1 METKATW
8 KRVGKAA
15 LAIVLVIA
23 LSAGTALFIHRRS
36 GVPTAAAVKNGLS
49 AYELA
54 VAEGYSGTMQEW
66 LASLR
71 GQSAYA
77 LAQEAG
83 YTGSESDWAARLAKL
98 AQSDPVSL
106 TAANF
111 NNRGQLILTLS
122 DGTTLNLGNA
132 VGENGKNGS
141 DGRNGTDGKNG
152 ADGKDGKDGKDGLN
166 GVSVSGVDLTD
177 AGELVLRFSDDRMVN
192 VGRVTG
198 AQGIQ
203 GEKGEKGDTG
213 AQGAQGEKGEK
224 GDTGAQ
230 GAQGEKG
237 EKGDTGAQGV
247 QGEKGEKGD
256 TGAQGIQGEKGE
268 KGDTGAQGVQGEKG
282 EKGDTGAQG
291 VQGEK
296 GEKGDTGAQG
306 AQGEKGEKGD
316 TGAAGNG
323 IQTIRLVDGTMTVEL
338 TDGSKFTFENVRGEN
353 GADGVSPQV
362 RINAAT
368 NQWEI
373 SADEG
378 ENWVS
383 TGVQAT
389 GARGE
394 AGASGEKGEKGDKG
408 DPGQNGVSPRVMI
421 DPASREW
428 KISTDNGLTWT
439 GTGISAT
446 GEKGEKGDTGA
457 QGAQG
462 EKGEKGDTGA
472 RGVQGEKGE
481 KGDTGA
487 QGAQGE
493 KGEKGDTG
501 AQGIQGEKGEKGD
514 TGAQGIQGE
523 KGEKGDTGAQGAQ
536 GEKGEKGDTGAQGA
550 QGEKGEKGDPG
561 AQGAQGEKGEKGDT
575 GVSVTGV
582 TLEDYKLV
590 VTLSDG
596 TVLRLEQSLL
606 GATGAKGD
614 TGAQGVQGEKG
625 EKGDT
630 GAAGR
635 GIERVV
641 LTAEGCLIFEY
652 TDGTR
657 SEPTASL
664 VGAQG
669 AQGEKGDKGDT
680 GADGRGIVT
689 VSLDGGD
696 LYVTYSDSATPVRIG
711 TVRGEKGDK
720 GDPGAQ
726 GEKGDPGVDG
736 KSAYELYKAAYP
748 DYTGTLTEWLASLKG
763 DTGRGIQKTEIVDG
777 KLIVTY
783 TDGTQEDLGSITA
796 GDPSASPDDYFVFTL
811 LEDGTY
817 GVGISETHKR
827 YAKEAII
834 PSVHNGKAVTAILNS
849 GFSRCQNLEEITI
862 PETVKILERYA
873 FEDCAMLKSVVLPD
887 SVESIGSCAFQ
898 GCTSLSFVQLPI
910 NPNFTKLGEQIVG
923 TSSAGNVRMSYVFS
937 GCSSL
942 KKIRIPKSVMD
953 IAFDCFEKTGLEEL
967 ELEETAGWKSY
978 RYFDSTYGTS
988 IAFGNDAKENARIF
1002 MTKVKNVNW
1011 EGTLMKRTVE

>member
-36 GVPTAAAVKNGLS
+36 GVPTAATVKNGLS

-132 VGENGKNGS
+132 VGKNGKNGS

-152 ADGKDGKDGKDGLN
+152 IDGKDGKDGKDGLN

-213 AQGAQGEKGEK
+213 AQGAQGEKGDTGAQGVQGEKGEK

-256 TGAQGIQGEKGE
+256 TGAQG
-268 KGDTGAQGVQGEKG
+268 A
-282 EKGDTGAQG
+282 
-291 VQGEK
+291 QGEK

-362 RINAAT
+362 RINAVT

-378 ENWVS
+378 ENWIS

-394 AGASGEKGEKGDKG
+394 AGAPGAKGEKGDKG

-457 QGAQG
+457 QGVQG

-472 RGVQGEKGE
+472 QGAQGEKGE

-514 TGAQGIQGE
+514 TGAQGVQGE
-523 KGEKGDTGAQGAQ
+523 KGEKGDT
-536 GEKGEKGDTGAQGA
+536 
-550 QGEKGEKGDPG
+550 G

-635 GIERVV
+635 GIDRVV

-652 TDGTR
+652 SDGTR

-669 AQGEKGDKGDT
+669 AQGDKGDKGDT

-736 KSAYELYKAAYP
+736 KSAYELYRAAYP
-748 DYTGTLTEWLASLKG
+748 EYTGTLTEWLASLKG

-783 TDGTQEDLGSITA
+783 TDGTQEDLGNVSLQQEKEYLMYEPYVENGVIT
-796 GDPSASPDDYFVFTL
+796 GYS
-811 LEDGTY
+811 
-817 GVGISETHKR
+817 VGMNPLYVGEPIDS
-827 YAKEAII
+827 
-834 PSVHNGKAVTAILNS
+834 
-849 GFSRCQNLEEITI
+849 ITI
-862 PETVKILERYA
+862 PAEHNGLPVK
-873 FEDCAMLKSVVLPD
+873 VVGIVRSGAQTNNGTRLVYD
-887 SVESIGSCAFQ
+887 MTYYSFQ
-898 GCTSLSFVQLPI
+898 TRQ
-910 NPNFTKLGEQIVG
+910 LGELV
-923 TSSAGNVRMSYVFS
+923 
-937 GCSSL
+937 
-942 KKIRIPKSVMD
+942 IPKSVTTIISYVFYGANIKRIILEDPIDWKAGSSNISID
-953 IAFDCFEKTGLEEL
+953 ITGDAEAFANYITTHYSERFQKLQ
-967 ELEETAGWKSY
+967 
-978 RYFDSTYGTS
+978 
-988 IAFGNDAKENARIF
+988 N
-1002 MTKVKNVNW
+1002 
-1011 EGTLMKRTVE
+1011 

>member
-1 METKATW
+1 MDMETKATW
-8 KRVGKAA
+8 KRVGKAV

-36 GVPTAAAVKNGLS
+36 GVSAAATVKNGLS

-54 VAEGYSGTMQEW
+54 VADGYSGTMQEW

-83 YTGSESDWAARLAKL
+83 YTGSEADWAARLAKL

-111 NNRGQLILTLS
+111 NDRGQLILTLS

-132 VGENGKNGS
+132 VGGNGKNGS

-152 ADGKDGKDGKDGLN
+152 VDGKDGKDGTDGKDGLD

-224 GDTGAQ
+224 GEKGDTGARGAQGEKGEKGDTGAQGAQGEKGEKGDTGAQGAQGEKGEKGDTGAQ

-247 QGEKGEKGD
+247 QGEKGEKGDAGAAGNGIQTIRLVDGTMTVELTDGSKFTFENVRGENGADGVSPQVRINAATNQWEISTDEGENWASTGVQATGARGEAGAPGAKGEKGDKGDPGQNGVSPRVMIDPASREWKISTDNGLTWTGTGISATGEKGEKGD

-316 TGAAGNG
+316 TGA
-323 IQTIRLVDGTMTVEL
+323 Q
-338 TDGSKFTFENVRGEN
+338 
-353 GADGVSPQV
+353 
-362 RINAAT
+362 
-368 NQWEI
+368 
-373 SADEG
+373 
-378 ENWVS
+378 
-383 TGVQAT
+383 
-389 GARGE
+389 
-394 AGASGEKGEKGDKG
+394 
-408 DPGQNGVSPRVMI
+408 
-421 DPASREW
+421 
-428 KISTDNGLTWT
+428 
-439 GTGISAT
+439 

-457 QGAQG
+457 Q
-462 EKGEKGDTGA
+462 
-472 RGVQGEKGE
+472 GVQGEKGE

-487 QGAQGE
+487 QGVQGE

-501 AQGIQGEKGEKGD
+501 AQGV
-514 TGAQGIQGE
+514 
-523 KGEKGDTGAQGAQ
+523 
-536 GEKGEKGDTGAQGA
+536 
-550 QGEKGEKGDPG
+550 
-561 AQGAQGEKGEKGDT
+561 QGEKGEKGDT

-614 TGAQGVQGEKG
+614 TGAQGAQGEKG

-635 GIERVV
+635 GIDRVV

-652 TDGTR
+652 TDGTK

-669 AQGEKGDKGDT
+669 AQGEKGDT

-726 GEKGDPGVDG
+726 GEKGDSGVDG

-777 KLIVTY
+777 ELVITY
-783 TDGTQEDLGSITA
+783 TDGSVQNLGKLFDGNYVTT
-796 GDPSASPDDYFVFTL
+796 DQLNFTYKL
-811 LEDGTY
+811 LDTGTY
-817 GVGISETHKR
+817 
-827 YAKEAII
+827 
-834 PSVHNGKAVTAILNS
+834 
-849 GFSRCQNLEEITI
+849 EITGLTERGKTLSVLNI
-862 PETVKILERYA
+862 PAKI
-873 FEDCAMLKSVVLPD
+873 DGKSVTSIGDEAFSQNTTITSVTIPDTVTVIGEQAFGWCTSLTLTIPD
-887 SVESIGSCAFQ
+887 SVVEIHDGFKGMNKGSVDLGDESSWIIKSCNIY
-898 GCTSLSFVQLPI
+898 S
-910 NPNFTKLGEQIVG
+910 
-923 TSSAGNVRMSYVFS
+923 MSYNSQGKSWKINDITVKYELNATFS
-937 GCSSL
+937 DIENGGDLIYSALGLYNCTVGPYTV
-942 KKIRIPKSVMD
+942 KGTYNKI
-953 IAFDCFEKTGLEEL
+953 FLEYPIL
-967 ELEETAGWKSY
+967 IRK
-978 RYFDSTYGTS
+978 
-988 IAFGNDAKENARIF
+988 
-1002 MTKVKNVNW
+1002 
-1011 EGTLMKRTVE
+1011 

>member
-1 METKATW
+1 MGMETKATW
-8 KRVGKAA
+8 KRVGKAV

-36 GVPTAAAVKNGLS
+36 GVSAAATVKNGLS

-77 LAQEAG
+77 LAKEAG

-152 ADGKDGKDGKDGLN
+152 ADGKDGKDGLDGI
-166 GVSVSGVDLTD
+166 SVSGVDLTD

-192 VGRVTG
+192 VGRV
-198 AQGIQ
+198 
-203 GEKGEKGDTG
+203 
-213 AQGAQGEKGEK
+213 
-224 GDTGAQ
+224 
-230 GAQGEKG
+230 
-237 EKGDTGAQGV
+237 
-247 QGEKGEKGD
+247 
-256 TGAQGIQGEKGE
+256 
-268 KGDTGAQGVQGEKG
+268 
-282 EKGDTGAQG
+282 TGAQG

-394 AGASGEKGEKGDKG
+394 AGAPGEKGEKGDKG

-439 GTGISAT
+439 KTGISAV
-446 GEKGEKGDTGA
+446 GEKGEKGDPGA
-457 QGAQG
+457 Q
-462 EKGEKGDTGA
+462 
-472 RGVQGEKGE
+472 GVQGEKGE
-481 KGDTGA
+481 KGDP
-487 QGAQGE
+487 
-493 KGEKGDTG
+493 
-501 AQGIQGEKGEKGD
+501 
-514 TGAQGIQGE
+514 GAQGIQGE

-550 QGEKGEKGDPG
+550 QGEKGEKGDTG

-635 GIERVV
+635 GIDRVV

-652 TDGTR
+652 SDGTK

-664 VGAQG
+664 MGAQG
-669 AQGEKGDKGDT
+669 AKGEKGEKGDP

-711 TVRGEKGDK
+711 TVQGEKGDK

-736 KSAYELYKAAYP
+736 KSAYELYRAAYP

-811 LEDGTY
+811 LADGTY
-817 GVGISETHKR
+817 GVGISETHKL

-834 PSVHNGKAVTAILNS
+834 PSVHNGKAVTAINIE
-849 GFSRCQNLEEITI
+849 GFKGTNWIE
-862 PETVKILERYA
+862 KIYI
-873 FEDCAMLKSVVLPD
+873 PD
-887 SVESIGSCAFQ
+887 SVKAVGAGAFSSCYR
-898 GCTSLSFVQLPI
+898 LSEIRLPQ
-910 NPNFTKLGEQIVG
+910 NPEFTEISDYYKASRTFEKCQ
-923 TSSAGNVRMSYVFS
+923 
-937 GCSSL
+937 SL
-942 KKIRIPKSVMD
+942 KKLTIPASVKKID
-953 IAFDCFEKTGLEEL
+953 RNVFGYGTSYFLEEL
-967 ELEETAGWKSY
+967 EFEDWKDWYFVLNGTKTHADFSDDARKNAQLLEDRAYVTLTIE
-978 RYFDSTYGTS
+978 
-988 IAFGNDAKENARIF
+988 KE
-1002 MTKVKNVNW
+1002 
-1011 EGTLMKRTVE
+1011 

>member
-1 METKATW
+1 MGMETKATW
-8 KRVGKAA
+8 KRVGKAV

-36 GVPTAAAVKNGLS
+36 GVSAAATVKNGLS

-77 LAQEAG
+77 LAKAAG

-152 ADGKDGKDGKDGLN
+152 ADGKDGKDGLDGI
-166 GVSVSGVDLTD
+166 SVSGVDLTD

-198 AQGIQ
+198 AQGVQ

-213 AQGAQGEKGEK
+213 AQGAQ
-224 GDTGAQ
+224 
-230 GAQGEKG
+230 
-237 EKGDTGAQGV
+237 
-247 QGEKGEKGD
+247 GEKGD

-268 KGDTGAQGVQGEKG
+268 KGDTGAQG
-282 EKGDTGAQG
+282 AQG
-291 VQGEK
+291 
-296 GEKGDTGAQG
+296 D
-306 AQGEKGEKGD
+306 KGEKGD

-394 AGASGEKGEKGDKG
+394 AGAPGEKGEKGDKG

-439 GTGISAT
+439 KTGISAV
-446 GEKGEKGDTGA
+446 GEKGEKGDPGA
-457 QGAQG
+457 Q
-462 EKGEKGDTGA
+462 
-472 RGVQGEKGE
+472 GVQGEKGE
-481 KGDTGA
+481 KGDP
-487 QGAQGE
+487 
-493 KGEKGDTG
+493 
-501 AQGIQGEKGEKGD
+501 
-514 TGAQGIQGE
+514 GAQGIQGE

-550 QGEKGEKGDPG
+550 QGEKGEKGDTGAQGAQGEKGEKGDTG

-635 GIERVV
+635 GIDRVV

-652 TDGTR
+652 SDGTK

-664 VGAQG
+664 MGAQG
-669 AQGEKGDKGDT
+669 AKGEKGEKGDP

-711 TVRGEKGDK
+711 TVQGEKGDK

-736 KSAYELYKAAYP
+736 KSAYELYRAAYP

-811 LEDGTY
+811 LADGTY
-817 GVGISETHKR
+817 GVGISETHKL

-834 PSVHNGKAVTAILNS
+834 PSVHNGKAVTAINIE
-849 GFSRCQNLEEITI
+849 GFKGTNWIE
-862 PETVKILERYA
+862 KIYI
-873 FEDCAMLKSVVLPD
+873 PD
-887 SVESIGSCAFQ
+887 SVKAVGAGAFSSCYR
-898 GCTSLSFVQLPI
+898 LSEIRLPQ
-910 NPNFTKLGEQIVG
+910 NPEFTEISDYYKASRTFEKCQ
-923 TSSAGNVRMSYVFS
+923 
-937 GCSSL
+937 SL
-942 KKIRIPKSVMD
+942 KKLTIPASVKKID
-953 IAFDCFEKTGLEEL
+953 RNVFGYGTSYFLEEL
-967 ELEETAGWKSY
+967 EFEDWKDWYFVLNGTKTHADFSDDARKNAQLLEDRAYVTLTIE
-978 RYFDSTYGTS
+978 
-988 IAFGNDAKENARIF
+988 KE
-1002 MTKVKNVNW
+1002 
-1011 EGTLMKRTVE
+1011 

>member
-1 METKATW
+1 MGMETKATW
-8 KRVGKAA
+8 KRVGKAV

-36 GVPTAAAVKNGLS
+36 GVSAAATVKNGLS

-77 LAQEAG
+77 LAKAAG

-152 ADGKDGKDGKDGLN
+152 ADGKDGKDGLDGI
-166 GVSVSGVDLTD
+166 SVSGVDLTD

-192 VGRVTG
+192 VGRVTGAQGVQGEKGEKGDTGAQGAQGEKGDTG

-230 GAQGEKG
+230 GAQG
-237 EKGDTGAQGV
+237 D
-247 QGEKGEKGD
+247 
-256 TGAQGIQGEKGE
+256 
-268 KGDTGAQGVQGEKG
+268 
-282 EKGDTGAQG
+282 
-291 VQGEK
+291 
-296 GEKGDTGAQG
+296 
-306 AQGEKGEKGD
+306 KGEKGD

-394 AGASGEKGEKGDKG
+394 AGAPGEKGEKGDKG

-439 GTGISAT
+439 KTGISAV
-446 GEKGEKGDTGA
+446 GEKGEKGDPGA
-457 QGAQG
+457 Q
-462 EKGEKGDTGA
+462 
-472 RGVQGEKGE
+472 GVQGEKGE
-481 KGDTGA
+481 KGDP
-487 QGAQGE
+487 
-493 KGEKGDTG
+493 
-501 AQGIQGEKGEKGD
+501 
-514 TGAQGIQGE
+514 GAQGIQGE

-536 GEKGEKGDTGAQGA
+536 GEKGEKGDT
-550 QGEKGEKGDPG
+550 G

-635 GIERVV
+635 GIDRVV

-652 TDGTR
+652 SDGTK

-664 VGAQG
+664 MGAQG
-669 AQGEKGDKGDT
+669 AKGEKGEKGDP

-711 TVRGEKGDK
+711 TVQGEKGDK

-736 KSAYELYKAAYP
+736 KSAYELYRAAYP

-811 LEDGTY
+811 LADGTY
-817 GVGISETHKR
+817 GVGISETHKL

-834 PSVHNGKAVTAILNS
+834 PSVHNGKAVTAINIE
-849 GFSRCQNLEEITI
+849 GFKGTNWIE
-862 PETVKILERYA
+862 KIYI
-873 FEDCAMLKSVVLPD
+873 PD
-887 SVESIGSCAFQ
+887 SVKAVGAGAFSSCYR
-898 GCTSLSFVQLPI
+898 LSEIRLPQ
-910 NPNFTKLGEQIVG
+910 NPEFTEISDYYKASRTFEKCQ
-923 TSSAGNVRMSYVFS
+923 
-937 GCSSL
+937 SL
-942 KKIRIPKSVMD
+942 KKLTIPASVKKID
-953 IAFDCFEKTGLEEL
+953 RNVFGYGTSYFLEEL
-967 ELEETAGWKSY
+967 EFEDWKDWYFVLNGTKTHADFSDDARKNAQLLEDRAYVTLTIE
-978 RYFDSTYGTS
+978 
-988 IAFGNDAKENARIF
+988 KE
-1002 MTKVKNVNW
+1002 
-1011 EGTLMKRTVE
+1011 

>member
-36 GVPTAAAVKNGLS
+36 GVPTAAMVKNGLS

-83 YTGSESDWAARLAKL
+83 YTGSEADWAARLAKL

-152 ADGKDGKDGKDGLN
+152 ADGKDGKDGLN

-237 EKGDTGAQGV
+237 EKGDTGAQGAQGDKGEKGDTGAQGAQGEKGEKGDTGAQGIQGEKGEKGDTGAQGIQGEKGEKGDTGAQGI

-282 EKGDTGAQG
+282 ERGDTGAQG
-291 VQGEK
+291 IQGEK

-306 AQGEKGEKGD
+306 AQGEKGDKGD

-394 AGASGEKGEKGDKG
+394 AGAPGEKGEKGDKG

-428 KISTDNGLTWT
+428 KISTDNGLTWM

-462 EKGEKGDTGA
+462 EKGEKGDT
-472 RGVQGEKGE
+472 
-481 KGDTGA
+481 
-487 QGAQGE
+487 
-493 KGEKGDTG
+493 
-501 AQGIQGEKGEKGD
+501 
-514 TGAQGIQGE
+514 
-523 KGEKGDTGAQGAQ
+523 
-536 GEKGEKGDTGAQGA
+536 
-550 QGEKGEKGDPG
+550 G

-630 GAAGR
+630 GADGR

-652 TDGTR
+652 TDGTK

-664 VGAQG
+664 MGAQG
-669 AQGEKGDKGDT
+669 AKGDKGDT

-689 VSLDGGD
+689 VSLNGGD

-817 GVGISETHKR
+817 GVRISETHKS
-827 YAKEAII
+827 YVKEVII
-834 PSVHNGKAVTAILNS
+834 PSAHNGKAVTAILNS
-849 GFSRCQNLEEITI
+849 GFSGCKNLEEITM

-873 FEDCAMLKSVVLPD
+873 FRDCAMLKSVVLPD
-887 SVESIGSCAFQ
+887 SIESIGGHAFQ

-910 NPNFTKLGEQIVG
+910 NPNFTKLGEQIG
-923 TSSAGNVRMSYVFS
+923 TSSLGNVRMSYVFS

-1002 MTKVKNVNW
+1002 MTKVENVNW

>member
-1 METKATW
+1 MGMETKATW
-8 KRVGKAA
+8 KRVGKAV

-36 GVPTAAAVKNGLS
+36 GVSAAATVKNGLS

-77 LAQEAG
+77 LAKEAG

-152 ADGKDGKDGKDGLN
+152 ADGKDGKDGLDGI
-166 GVSVSGVDLTD
+166 SVSGVDLTD

-192 VGRVTG
+192 VGRVTGAQGVQGEKGEKGDTGAQGAQGEKGDTG

-230 GAQGEKG
+230 GAQG
-237 EKGDTGAQGV
+237 D
-247 QGEKGEKGD
+247 
-256 TGAQGIQGEKGE
+256 
-268 KGDTGAQGVQGEKG
+268 
-282 EKGDTGAQG
+282 
-291 VQGEK
+291 
-296 GEKGDTGAQG
+296 
-306 AQGEKGEKGD
+306 KGEKGD

-394 AGASGEKGEKGDKG
+394 AGAPGEKGEKGDKG

-439 GTGISAT
+439 KTGISAV
-446 GEKGEKGDTGA
+446 GEKGEKGDP
-457 QGAQG
+457 
-462 EKGEKGDTGA
+462 
-472 RGVQGEKGE
+472 
-481 KGDTGA
+481 
-487 QGAQGE
+487 
-493 KGEKGDTG
+493 
-501 AQGIQGEKGEKGD
+501 
-514 TGAQGIQGE
+514 GAQGIQGE

-550 QGEKGEKGDPG
+550 QGEKGEKGDTG

-635 GIERVV
+635 GIDRVV

-652 TDGTR
+652 SDGTK

-664 VGAQG
+664 MGAQG
-669 AQGEKGDKGDT
+669 AKGEKGEKGDP

-711 TVRGEKGDK
+711 TVQGEKGDK

-736 KSAYELYKAAYP
+736 KSAYELYRAAYP

-811 LEDGTY
+811 LADGTY
-817 GVGISETHKR
+817 GVGISETHKL

-834 PSVHNGKAVTAILNS
+834 PSVHNGKAVTAINIE
-849 GFSRCQNLEEITI
+849 GFKGTNWIE
-862 PETVKILERYA
+862 KIYI
-873 FEDCAMLKSVVLPD
+873 PD
-887 SVESIGSCAFQ
+887 SVKAVGAGAFSSCYR
-898 GCTSLSFVQLPI
+898 LSEIRLPQ
-910 NPNFTKLGEQIVG
+910 NPEFTEISDYYKASRTFEKCQ
-923 TSSAGNVRMSYVFS
+923 
-937 GCSSL
+937 SL
-942 KKIRIPKSVMD
+942 KKLTIPASVKKID
-953 IAFDCFEKTGLEEL
+953 RNVFGYGTSYFLEEL
-967 ELEETAGWKSY
+967 EFEDWKDWYFVLNGTKTHADFSDDARKNAQLLEDRAYVTLTIE
-978 RYFDSTYGTS
+978 
-988 IAFGNDAKENARIF
+988 KE
-1002 MTKVKNVNW
+1002 
-1011 EGTLMKRTVE
+1011 

>member
-8 KRVGKAA
+8 KRVGKAV

-36 GVPTAAAVKNGLS
+36 GVPTAATVKNGLS

-54 VAEGYSGTMQEW
+54 VAEGYPGTMQEW
-66 LASLR
+66 LVSLR

-77 LAQEAG
+77 LAKEAG

-152 ADGKDGKDGKDGLN
+152 VDGKDGKDGIDGKDGKDGLN

-198 AQGIQ
+198 AQGI
-203 GEKGEKGDTG
+203 
-213 AQGAQGEKGEK
+213 
-224 GDTGAQ
+224 
-230 GAQGEKG
+230 
-237 EKGDTGAQGV
+237 
-247 QGEKGEKGD
+247 
-256 TGAQGIQGEKGE
+256 
-268 KGDTGAQGVQGEKG
+268 QGEKG

-378 ENWVS
+378 ENWVP

-389 GARGE
+389 GDRGE
-394 AGASGEKGEKGDKG
+394 TGAPGEKGEKGDTG
-408 DPGQNGVSPRVMI
+408 DPGQNGVSPQVMI

-457 QGAQG
+457 QG
-462 EKGEKGDTGA
+462 
-472 RGVQGEKGE
+472 VQGEKGE

-487 QGAQGE
+487 QGVQGE

-514 TGAQGIQGE
+514 TGAQGVQGE
-523 KGEKGDTGAQGAQ
+523 KGEKGDT
-536 GEKGEKGDTGAQGA
+536 
-550 QGEKGEKGDPG
+550 G

-614 TGAQGVQGEKG
+614 TGAQGEKG

-635 GIERVV
+635 GIDRVV
-641 LTAEGCLIFEY
+641 LTADGCLIFEY
-652 TDGTR
+652 TDGTK

-669 AQGEKGDKGDT
+669 AQGDKGDS

-696 LYVTYSDSATPVRIG
+696 LYVTYSDSAAPVRIG
-711 TVRGEKGDK
+711 TVQGEKGDK

-796 GDPSASPDDYFVFTL
+796 GNGEVFVYTL
-811 LEDGTY
+811 QEDGTY
-817 GVGISETHKR
+817 SVSAGEG
-827 YAKEAII
+827 AKTATALTI
-834 PSVHNGKAVTAILNS
+834 PSSYQGIAVTSIADS
-849 GFSRCQNLEEITI
+849 GFINLLQLKEVTI
-862 PETVKILERYA
+862 PDTVLTLGDYA
-873 FEDCAMLKSVVLPD
+873 FYNCVKLTSISLSAQLET
-887 SVESIGSCAFQ
+887 IGSYALAN
-898 GCTSLSFVQLPI
+898 CTSLTAVTIPSQVNLIRNHAFWNDIALESATFENI
-910 NPNFTKLGEQIVG
+910 NGWYTDKS
-923 TSSAGNVRMSYVFS
+923 TS
-937 GCSSL
+937 
-942 KKIRIPKSVMD
+942 KIRDGQIYVYSHESWGSSGTED
-953 IAFDCFEKTGLEEL
+953 EYRGFGSEYIIATLLSREYFERYYIGSNSSGTRYGYYYGGL
-967 ELEETAGWKSY
+967 
-978 RYFDSTYGTS
+978 YGY
-988 IAFGNDAKENARIF
+988 DWHRQ
-1002 MTKVKNVNW
+1002 
-1011 EGTLMKRTVE
+1011 L

>member
-1 METKATW
+1 MNMETKATW

-36 GVPTAAAVKNGLS
+36 GVPTAATVKNGLS

-77 LAQEAG
+77 LAKEAG
-83 YTGSESDWAARLAKL
+83 YTGSEADWAARLAKL

-152 ADGKDGKDGKDGLN
+152 LDGKDGKNGKDGLN
-166 GVSVSGVDLTD
+166 GVSVSGVVLTD
-177 AGELVLRFSDDRMVN
+177 VGELVLRFSDDRTVN

-198 AQGIQ
+198 AQGI
-203 GEKGEKGDTG
+203 
-213 AQGAQGEKGEK
+213 
-224 GDTGAQ
+224 
-230 GAQGEKG
+230 
-237 EKGDTGAQGV
+237 
-247 QGEKGEKGD
+247 
-256 TGAQGIQGEKGE
+256 
-268 KGDTGAQGVQGEKG
+268 
-282 EKGDTGAQG
+282 
-291 VQGEK
+291 QGEK

-338 TDGSKFTFENVRGEN
+338 TDGSKLTLENVRGEN

-394 AGASGEKGEKGDKG
+394 AGAPGAKGEKGDKG
-408 DPGQNGVSPRVMI
+408 VPGQNGVSPRVMI

-439 GTGISAT
+439 GTGISAVGEKGEKGDPGAQGAQ

-472 RGVQGEKGE
+472 QGAQGEKGE

-514 TGAQGIQGE
+514 AGAQGIQGEKGEKGDTGAQGVQGE

-536 GEKGEKGDTGAQGA
+536 GEKGEKGDTGAQGV
-550 QGEKGEKGDPG
+550 
-561 AQGAQGEKGEKGDT
+561 QGEKGEKGDT

-596 TVLRLEQSLL
+596 TMLRLEQSLL

-614 TGAQGVQGEKG
+614 TGAQGAQGEKG

-635 GIERVV
+635 GIDRVV

-652 TDGTR
+652 SDGTK

-669 AQGEKGDKGDT
+669 AKGEKGDKGDP

-726 GEKGDPGVDG
+726 GEKGAPGVDG

-748 DYTGTLTEWLASLKG
+748 GYTGTLTEWLASLKG

-811 LEDGTY
+811 LADGTY
-817 GVGISETHKR
+817 GVGISETHKS
-827 YAKEAII
+827 YVKEVII
-834 PSVHNGKAVTAILNS
+834 PAAHNGKAVTAILNS
-849 GFSRCQNLEEITI
+849 GFSGCKNLEEITM
-862 PETVKILERYA
+862 PETVKSLERHA
-873 FEDCAMLKSVVLPD
+873 FRDCAMLKSVVLPD
-887 SVESIGSCAFQ
+887 SIESIGGYAFSD
-898 GCTSLSFVQLPI
+898 CTSLSFVQLPT
-910 NPNFTKLGEQIVG
+910 NPNFTKLGEQ
-923 TSSAGNVRMSYVFS
+923 TDFSSAGNVRMSYVFS

-953 IAFDCFEKTGLEEL
+953 IAFDCFKNSGLEEL
-967 ELEETAGWKSY
+967 ELEEIAGWKSY
-978 RYFDSTYGTS
+978 RYFDSTSGTS

>member
-8 KRVGKAA
+8 KRVGKAV

-36 GVPTAAAVKNGLS
+36 GVPTAATVKNGLS

-54 VAEGYSGTMQEW
+54 VAEGYPGTMQEW
-66 LASLR
+66 LVSLR

-77 LAQEAG
+77 LAKEAG

-152 ADGKDGKDGKDGLN
+152 VDGKDGKDGIDGKDGKDGLN

-213 AQGAQGEKGEK
+213 AQGIQGEKGDP
-224 GDTGAQ
+224 GAQGAQ

-237 EKGDTGAQGV
+237 EKGDTGAQG
-247 QGEKGEKGD
+247 
-256 TGAQGIQGEKGE
+256 A
-268 KGDTGAQGVQGEKG
+268 QGEKG

-378 ENWVS
+378 ENWVP

-389 GARGE
+389 GDRGE
-394 AGASGEKGEKGDKG
+394 TGAPGEKGEKGDTG
-408 DPGQNGVSPRVMI
+408 DPGQNGVSPQVMI

-457 QGAQG
+457 QG
-462 EKGEKGDTGA
+462 
-472 RGVQGEKGE
+472 VQGEKGE

-487 QGAQGE
+487 QGV
-493 KGEKGDTG
+493 
-501 AQGIQGEKGEKGD
+501 
-514 TGAQGIQGE
+514 QGE

-550 QGEKGEKGDPG
+550 QGEKGEKGDPGAQGAQGEKGEKGDTGAQGVQGEKGEKGDTGAQGIQGEKGEKGDTGAQGVQGEKGEKGDTG

-614 TGAQGVQGEKG
+614 TGAQGEKG

-635 GIERVV
+635 GIDRVV
-641 LTAEGCLIFEY
+641 LTADGCLIFEY
-652 TDGTR
+652 TDGTK

-669 AQGEKGDKGDT
+669 AQGDKGDS

-696 LYVTYSDSATPVRIG
+696 LYVTYSDSAAPVRIG
-711 TVRGEKGDK
+711 TVQGEKGDK

-796 GDPSASPDDYFVFTL
+796 GNGEVFVYTL
-811 LEDGTY
+811 QEDGTY
-817 GVGISETHKR
+817 SVSAGEG
-827 YAKEAII
+827 AKTATALTI
-834 PSVHNGKAVTAILNS
+834 PSSYQGIAVTSIADS
-849 GFSRCQNLEEITI
+849 GFINLLQLKEVTI
-862 PETVKILERYA
+862 PDTVLTLGDYA
-873 FEDCAMLKSVVLPD
+873 FYNCVKLTSISLSAQLET
-887 SVESIGSCAFQ
+887 IGSYALAN
-898 GCTSLSFVQLPI
+898 CTSLTAVTIPSQVNLIRNHAFWNDIALESATFENI
-910 NPNFTKLGEQIVG
+910 NGWYTDKS
-923 TSSAGNVRMSYVFS
+923 TS
-937 GCSSL
+937 
-942 KKIRIPKSVMD
+942 KIRDGQIYVYSHESWGSSGTED
-953 IAFDCFEKTGLEEL
+953 EYRGFGSEYIIATLLSREYFERYYIGSNSSGTRYGYYYGGL
-967 ELEETAGWKSY
+967 
-978 RYFDSTYGTS
+978 YGY
-988 IAFGNDAKENARIF
+988 DWHRQ
-1002 MTKVKNVNW
+1002 
-1011 EGTLMKRTVE
+1011 L